1 MAVGRRYGAEGLIS
15 VYESSEQRLMQGNGF
30 RIALTV
36 FFVGLCGYYL
46 YPSVQNLYVS
56 YQMGQMEEAER
67 VEYQENNR
75 QRLERIR
82 ENSLNLGLDLQ
93 GGMHVTLEVQVASLL
108 DQLARNKDESFNNIL
123 RTARQQA
130 QEADVTVLNAFLQE
144 FEAQNPD
151 GRLSRYFR
159 SESDNITRRSDNS
172 AVEEYLQ
179 AQVDD
184 AVQRAMEIVRN
195 RVDRYGVT
203 EPSIQAKGDQRIAVE
218 LPGVE
223 DPSRVRNLLE
233 SASQLTF
240 HLTGDPQ
247 QLQGAMQRIIEYY
260 EPSAEDSAQIA
271 AADTAAGEAA
281 GEEMP
286 QPADTSDAQM
296 AEADTGETEDGTAIA
311 TDEQGG
317 EQGTSLTGP
326 GEDASQ
332 AGPQNPL
339 LAAMQPLPRQQA
351 PIAGRVF
358 ASDTSTVREL
368 LSRPEVQ
375 DLLPSGVQLMWGA
388 NPVVTTEDGRE
399 AFNLFA
405 VRAEPEMTGDVVT
418 DASVQFRQQTNAPMV
433 SITMNST
440 GARQWARITGA
451 NVGEPVTIVLDGIVY
466 SYANIQERIPG
477 GRTQIEGLESR
488 QEASDIVTVLKS
500 GALPAPV
507 NIVEERTVGPT
518 LGEESV
524 RAGFISVVVGLL
536 LVVLFMIM
544 YYRTAGVV
552 ADIAL
557 LLNVILILGIL
568 AGFNATLTLP
578 GIAGIV
584 LTIGMAV
591 DANVLIYDR
600 VREEQ
605 ATGKTLRAAIDAG
618 YEQSLSAIL
627 DANITTF
634 FMGVILYSFGVGPVQ
649 GFAVTLMAGI
659 LSSLFTAIIVTR
671 LIFDYM
677 VEERSM
683 EVSYG

>member
-1 MAVGRRYGAEGLIS
+1 
-15 VYESSEQRLMQGNGF
+15 MQGNGF
-30 RIALTV
+30 RIALAV

-46 YPSVQNLYVS
+46 YPSVQNMYVS
-56 YQMGQMEEAER
+56 YQMGQMEEDER

-108 DQLARNKDESFNNIL
+108 DQLARNKDDAFTSIL
-123 RTARQQA
+123 NTARQQA
-130 QEADVTVLNAFLQE
+130 QEADVTVLDAFIEE
-144 FEAQNPD
+144 FETQNPD

-159 SESDNITRRSDNS
+159 SESSNQGGADNITRRSDNA

-203 EPSIQAKGDQRIAVE
+203 EPSIQAQGEQRIAVE

-223 DPSRVRNLLE
+223 DPARVRNLLE

-240 HLTGDPQ
+240 HLTGDSQ
-247 QLQGAMQRIIEYY
+247 QLQTSIQQIIEYY

-271 AADTAAGEAA
+271 ASDTAAGD
-281 GEEMP
+281 EMP
-286 QPADTSDAQM
+286 QPADESDPQM
-296 AEADTGETEDGTAIA
+296 AEADTGETEQGTAIA
-311 TDEQGG
+311 TEDEEG
-317 EQGTSLTGP
+317 ERGTSLTGP
-326 GEDASQ
+326 GEGERQ

-339 LAAMQPLPRQQA
+339 LDAMQPLPRQQA

-375 DLLPSGVQLMWGA
+375 EMLPSGVQLMWGA
-388 NPVVTTEDGRE
+388 NPAASTEDGRE
-399 AFNLFA
+399 AYNLFA
-405 VRAEPEMTGDVVT
+405 IRAEPEMTGDVVT
-418 DASVQFRQQTNAPMV
+418 DASVQFQQQTNATLV
-433 SITMNST
+433 SITMDSQ

-477 GRTQIEGLESR
+477 GRTQIEGIDSR
-488 QEASDIVTVLKS
+488 EEASDLVTVLKS

-507 NIVEERTVGPT
+507 NIVSERTVGPT

-544 YYRTAGVV
+544 YYHTAGVV

-568 AGFNATLTLP
+568 AGFKATLTLP